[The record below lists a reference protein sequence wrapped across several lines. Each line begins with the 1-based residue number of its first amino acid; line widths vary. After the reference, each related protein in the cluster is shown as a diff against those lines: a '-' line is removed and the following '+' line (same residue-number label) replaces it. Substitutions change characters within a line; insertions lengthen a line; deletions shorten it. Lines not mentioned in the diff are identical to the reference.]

1 MRNLVEG
8 IHRFQRGMFG
18 AQRDL
23 FRRLVEGQEPE
34 ALFIT
39 CSDSR
44 IVPNLITQT
53 LPGDLFIL
61 RNAGNIVP
69 PAGIPSGEAGTIE
82 YAVEALAVSDIIVCG
97 HTHCGAMKAV
107 IDPSETKNMPAVAS
121 WLSHCE
127 GTRRLLRSSY
137 GDLSGDELVETAAE
151 ENVLVQIEHLRT
163 HPSVI
168 AALARGKLT
177 LHAWVYDIAE
187 GDVYAFDPERGQ
199 YVPIQEA
206 GRGTKQEAARLSR
219 RRQI

>member
-107 IDPSETKNMPAVAS
+107 IDPSETKNLPAGRAGS
-121 WLSHCE
+121 RTARAPAACSGAPT
-127 GTRRLLRSSY
+127 GTSAVTRWSRPPRRRTCSSRSS
-137 GDLSGDELVETAAE
+137 TCAPTRA
-151 ENVLVQIEHLRT
+151 
-163 HPSVI
+163 
-168 AALARGKLT
+168 
-177 LHAWVYDIAE
+177 
-187 GDVYAFDPERGQ
+187 
-199 YVPIQEA
+199 
-206 GRGTKQEAARLSR
+206 
-219 RRQI
+219 